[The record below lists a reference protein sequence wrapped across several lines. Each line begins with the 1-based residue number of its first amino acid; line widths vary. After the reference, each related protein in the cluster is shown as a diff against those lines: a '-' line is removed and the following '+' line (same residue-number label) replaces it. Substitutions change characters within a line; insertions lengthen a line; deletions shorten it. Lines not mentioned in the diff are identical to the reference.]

1 MTTLERARRLADV
14 LPDAAVPCPVCVAAV
29 KGANLERHLVRTHG
43 DGDDGVEA
51 DAAHAS
57 RWRGRERVG
66 SRWLLALA
74 FLVAAAAAGFTVLS
88 GEQDDRIILGGIA
101 VPAVATII
109 WAAVAWGAPLFPGRL
124 RVDRDGAV
132 LRHSFG
138 LGRRHLPEVD
148 RVVLG
153 SAWESRPA
161 GNSGNDD
168 TYESVDVRVGVY
180 LQLCSGRRR
189 ITVHCPVGGSVRTT
203 WSGWE
208 QGARRKRFDI
218 TLDRTAFVALQLALW
233 DLDVLTPR
241 TIGPRGS
248 GEG

>member
-29 KGANLERHLVRTHG
+29 KGANLERHLARTHA
-43 DGDDGVEA
+43 DGAETA
-51 DAAHAS
+51 AAHGS

-66 SRWLLALA
+66 SRWLLGLA
-74 FLVAAAAAGFTVLS
+74 FLVAVAAAAFTVLS
-88 GEQDDRIILGGIA
+88 GEQDDRVILGGIA

-124 RVDRDGAV
+124 RVDQDGAV

-138 LGRRHLPEVD
+138 LGRRRLSRVE
-148 RVVLG
+148 RVVIG

-168 TYESVDVRVGVY
+168 TYESVDVRVGAY
-180 LQLCSGRRR
+180 LQLCAGRRR
-189 ITVHCPVGGSVRTT
+189 ITVHCPVAGSLRSTC
-203 WSGWE
+203 SGWE
-208 QGARRKRFDI
+208 QGGRRKRMDI

-233 DLDVLTPR
+233 ELDVLTPQ
-241 TIGPRGS
+241 TIAPRGA
-248 GEG
+248 GRG